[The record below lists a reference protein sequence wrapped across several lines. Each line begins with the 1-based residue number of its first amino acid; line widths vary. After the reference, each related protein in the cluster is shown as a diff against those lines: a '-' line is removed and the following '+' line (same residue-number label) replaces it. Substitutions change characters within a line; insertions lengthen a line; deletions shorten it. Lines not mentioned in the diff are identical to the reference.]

1 MLGRKAARSK
11 RHPDFPFTPGFRAV
25 LITIALTLLLN
36 GAAWLTHVVTCLVE
50 GRWGFL
56 IAGAIMFPIAI
67 IHGVMIWFGLAG

>member
-11 RHPDFPFTPGFRAV
+11 QHPDFPFTPGFRAV
-25 LITIALTLLLN
+25 LITIALALLLN